1 MLNCDILMLNE
12 NVAFVWEGGISME
25 FLTAS
30 SVRRPV
36 RLPEEIRTWAWESL
50 HGKYGDEAMK
60 MYGLE
65 LEDVPGIES
74 MNQTAQEGVAL
85 RRIAAEAPLRICG
98 EERVSGAATM
108 GAAIR
113 HRIPTLLHGKEFLR
127 SVSHHTPNYRRALTE
142 GMKSYEAEISCRL
155 KDSLLSESEKEFLL
169 SLLNVI
175 DSMKIWHGRYLEATE
190 QVKPE
195 VNRLLRRVPFE
206 GARSFHEAV
215 QSLWFLFSF
224 MRLCGNWPGIGRI
237 DWLLGDYLKKDLE
250 SGRTTIDEAREI
262 LASFFIKGCEW
273 IESDTPTGSGDA
285 QHYQNI
291 VLGGIDENGRDITND
306 VTYLVLDIVEELGI
320 SDFPVTVRINTQ
332 TPEKLIRRIGEV
344 VRHGGGIVAVYNEE
358 TVLRAMTKA
367 GYDPKEIWKFA
378 NDGCWEVQLPGETRF
393 GYMPFDSLQLLNAAL
408 GVTGEAEI
416 PDYQNIEEVYDAFL
430 GKLKA
435 HLAAEYVHTIK
446 EGYLRTEEGY
456 ASTDQGPS
464 AVVSLFTD
472 GCIKNARNYFNL
484 GPNYT
489 VRSPH
494 IGGAPDVANSLY
506 AIEKMVFE
514 EKKMT
519 LAELVCALRKNWEDH
534 ETDRRYAHGKYVYYG
549 NDNDEADRWMTR
561 ILKDFAEETFAC
573 QDETPTKFVPGVST
587 FGRQI
592 NWLPQRTATAFGAK
606 KGEILSGNGS
616 PTPGT
621 DASGATAVIKS
632 FCKAD
637 MTLQT
642 TGAALDIKL
651 YPSSVEGEKG
661 VEAIGALIKGFAALG
676 GYFMQ
681 IDVMDA
687 ETLRKAQERPADYKT
702 LSVRVSGWNARFVT
716 LNREWQNMVIER
728 TTQGF

>member
-1 MLNCDILMLNE
+1 MKFYT
-12 NVAFVWEGGISME
+12 AISE
-25 FLTAS
+25 E
-30 SVRRPV
+30 RPV
-36 RLPEEIRTWAWESL
+36 RLSDGIREWAWESM

-113 HRIPTLLHGKEFLR
+113 HRIPALLHGKVFLR

-237 DWLLGDYLKKDLE
+237 DWLLGDYLKKDIE
-250 SGRTTIDEAREI
+250 NGAISIEEAREI
-262 LASFFIKGCEW
+262 LASFFVKGCEW

-320 SDFPVTVRINTQ
+320 SDFPVTVRINSQ

-358 TVLRAMTKA
+358 TVLQAMKKA
-367 GYDPKEIWKFA
+367 GYDPKDIWRFA

-393 GYMPFDSLQLLNAAL
+393 GYMPFDSLQLLNDAL
-408 GVTGEAEI
+408 GVTGEDEI
-416 PDYQNIEEVYDAFL
+416 PECRNIEEVYDAFRK
-430 GKLKA
+430 KLRA
-435 HLAAEYVHTIK
+435 HLEAEYERTIRRGFLK
-446 EGYLRTEEGY
+446 TDTGYE
-456 ASTDQGPS
+456 STDQGPS

-472 GCIKNARNYFNL
+472 GCIRNARNYFNL
-484 GPNYT
+484 GPNHT
-489 VRSPH
+489 VLSPH

-519 LAELVCALRKNWEDH
+519 LHELVCALRKNWEDH
-534 ETDRRYAHGKYVYYG
+534 EQDRRYAHGKYVYYG
-549 NDNDEADRWMTR
+549 NDNDEADGWMAR
-561 ILKDFAEETFAC
+561 ILKDFAEETRAC
-573 QDETPTKFVPGVST
+573 QDEIPVKFVPGVST

-621 DASGATAVIKS
+621 DASGATAIIRS

-651 YPSSVEGEKG
+651 FPASVEGEKG
-661 VEAIGALIKGFAALG
+661 VEAIGALIRGFAALG

-687 ETLRKAQERPADYKT
+687 ETLRAAQENPEAYKT

-716 LNREWQNMVIER
+716 LDREWQNMVIER
-728 TTQGF
+728 TAQGF

>member
-1 MLNCDILMLNE
+1 
-12 NVAFVWEGGISME
+12 ME
-25 FLTAS
+25 FYTAFS
-30 SVRRPV
+30 EKRPV
-36 RLPEEIRTWAWESL
+36 RLKEGIRRWAWESL
-50 HGKYGDEAMK
+50 HGRYGDEAVKAFAVSM
-60 MYGLE
+60 
-65 LEDVPGIES
+65 DDIEGYRE
-74 MNQTAQEGVAL
+74 MNPLVQQDLAI
-85 RRIAAEAPLRICG
+85 RRIAERAPVRICG
-98 EERVSGAATM
+98 EEKISGAATL
-108 GAAIR
+108 GLAIR
-113 HRIPTLLHGKEFLR
+113 HRIPALLDGKDFFR
-127 SVSHHTPNYRRALTE
+127 SVSHHTPDYRRAMKE
-142 GMKSYEAEISCRL
+142 GMNAYENEIRERL
-155 KDSLLSESEKEFLL
+155 NSETLNEEQKGFLD

-175 DSMKIWHGRYLEATE
+175 GSMRIWHGRYLEATKTD
-190 QVKPE
+190 KPE
-195 VNRLLRRVPFE
+195 IHEMLKRVPFE
-206 GARSFHEAV
+206 PAGNFREAV
-215 QSLWFLFSF
+215 QSLWFLFAF

-237 DWLLGDYLKKDLE
+237 DWLLGEYLKKDLE
-250 SGRTTIDEAREI
+250 SGAITMEEAREY

-273 IESDTPTGSGDA
+273 IESDTAVGTGDA

-291 VLGGIDENGRDITND
+291 VLSGIDENGTDITNE
-306 VTYLVLDIVEELGI
+306 VTYLVLDIVEELAI
-320 SDFPVTVRINTQ
+320 SDFPITVRINDQ
-332 TPEKLIRRIGEV
+332 TPEKLLRRIGEV

-358 TVLRAMTKA
+358 TVLQAMAKA
-367 GYDPKEIWKFA
+367 GYDPRETWKFA

-416 PDYQNIEEVYDAFL
+416 PDYQNVEEVYAAFL
-430 GKLKA
+430 EKLKA
-435 HLAAEYVHTIK
+435 HLAAEYVHFIK
-446 EGYLRTEEGY
+446 EGYLKTDDGY
-456 ASTDQGPS
+456 ESTDQGPS

-472 GCIKNARNYFNL
+472 GCIKKARNYFNL

-514 EKKMT
+514 EKRMT
-519 LAELVCALRKNWEDH
+519 LAELVCALRKNWEGY
-534 ETDRRYAHGKYVYYG
+534 EQDRRYAHGKYVYYG

-561 ILKDFAEETFAC
+561 ILKDFAEATFAC
-573 QDETPTKFVPGVST
+573 QDETPAKFVPGVST

-651 YPSSVEGEKG
+651 YPDTVAGEKG
-661 VEAIGALIKGFAALG
+661 AEAIAALIMGFVKLG

-687 ETLRKAQERPADYKT
+687 QVLKEAQEKPEAHKT

-716 LNREWQNMVIER
+716 LNREWQNMIIER
-728 TTQGF
+728 TAQGI